1 MASESQLL
9 VATLVACRHNDAV
22 SSPAQ
27 DTVAAVTQDKLLVTT
42 LAGDIMTQFQVLLRT
57 LLQLIVQPSP
67 AAVVRNLH
75 TIS

>member
-27 DTVAAVTQDKLLVTT
+27 DTVAAVCQDKLLVTT

-57 LLQLIVQPSP
+57 QLQ
-67 AAVVRNLH
+67 
-75 TIS
+75 

>member
-1 MASESQLL
+1 MSCSAVILPGLKFEGGLAVTQDKLL

-57 LLQLIVQPSP
+57 QLQ
-67 AAVVRNLH
+67 
-75 TIS
+75 